1 MYQNILVP
9 ISLDGDRDVAR
20 SVEVA
25 QALKSDGG
33 HITFLHVIEHLP
45 QYTNDLLPEDHLE
58 RVKTVASEK
67 LRALMNGVMNTRI
80 VIVEGHAGRGILD
93 YAASHDVDCIVIANH
108 QPGLQDYLLGSTA
121 ARVVR
126 HAHSAVHVIR

>member
-9 ISLDGDRDVAR
+9 ISLDGDRDTAR

-25 QALKSDGG
+25 RALNANDGQ
-33 HITFLHVIEHLP
+33 ITFLHVVEHLP
-45 QYTNDLLPEDHLE
+45 QYTNSLLPDDHLE
-58 RVKTVASEK
+58 RVKAVASEK
-67 LRALMNGVMNTRI
+67 LMPLLNGLTNARI
-80 VIVEGHAGRGILD
+80 EIAEGHAGRGIID
-93 YAASHDVDCIVIANH
+93 FAASSGAECIVIASH

-126 HAHSAVHVIR
+126 HAHCAVHVIR

>member
-9 ISLDGDRDVAR
+9 ISLDGDRDTAR

-25 QALKSDGG
+25 RALNSGAG

-58 RVKTVASEK
+58 RVKAVASEK
-67 LRALMNGVMNTRI
+67 LTPLTNGATNAQI
-80 VIVEGHAGRGILD
+80 EIVEGHAGRGILD
-93 YAASHDVDCIVIANH
+93 YAASHNIDCIVIASH

-126 HAHSAVHVIR
+126 HAHCAVHVIR